1 MNLNKLRTYLL
12 PVFICF
18 GVVFFIPACFLFRNS
33 ADITGDV
40 PSDTWVPVQVSA
52 TDGIYHDRVL
62 ISWDALNGAFAY
74 MVYRSSSPDGTY
86 EQLSDRVTDLY
97 FDDYEVETGT
107 HYFYSVTA
115 FNIDDMESH
124 LSQYSDGFASSP
136 TAPPA
141 PAHVLSSDGSYYD
154 EVSVA
159 WDVSDGATYYRAYR
173 AGAPLGPF
181 IQHGGDLSVTAYE
194 DYSVQPGQYFYKIAA
209 FNSDGEESAHSAV
222 DPGYRALT
230 DQEFLFEYNKT
241 VIRSNEKLVLMH
253 NDGSDAIGEEIQYG
267 DVSGTCMYKAT
278 GNIWGADV
286 AITYSNYCD
295 YYLVLNGTQETN
307 IGFPA
312 WDKDGSL
319 TGTVYISGLYNG
331 YVCYALEIVNGD
343 AGGGYYYVSQNGGP
357 ETQVSWEFLE

>member
-1 MNLNKLRTYLL
+1 MKLNKLRIYLL
-12 PVFICF
+12 SVIICF
-18 GVVFFIPACFLFRNS
+18 GVIFFVPACFLFRNS
-33 ADITGDV
+33 ADITGDT
-40 PSDTWVPVQVSA
+40 PSDTWAPSQVSA
-52 TDGIYHDRVL
+52 TDGTYHDHVR
-62 ISWDALNGAFAY
+62 ISWEALNGAVEY
-74 MVYRSSSPDGTY
+74 MVYRSASPNGNY
-86 EQLSDRVTDLY
+86 EQLSSRITDLY
-97 FDDYEVETGT
+97 YDDHAVETGT

-124 LSQYSDGFASSP
+124 LSQYNDGFASYP

-141 PAHVLSSDGSYYD
+141 PAHVASSDGSYYD
-154 EVSVA
+154 KVSVA
-159 WDVSDGATYYRAYR
+159 WDTSDGATYYRVYR
-173 AGAPLGPF
+173 AEAPLGPF
-181 IQHGGDLSVTAYE
+181 IQLGGNLPVTVYD
-194 DYSVQPGQYFYKIAA
+194 DYSVQPGKFFYKIAA
-209 FNSDGEESAHSAV
+209 FNSDNEESAHSDV

-241 VIRSNEKLVLMH
+241 VVRSNDKLVLMH

-267 DVSGTCMYKAT
+267 DVSGTCSYKAT

-286 AITYSNYCD
+286 SITYSNYCD

-319 TGTVYISGLYNG
+319 TGTVYVSGVYNG
-331 YVCYALEIVNGD
+331 YVRYALEIVNGD
-343 AGGGYYYVSQNGGP
+343 AGGGYYYASQNGAP